1 MPRVKTGPY
10 RRRKHKKVLK
20 QTKGY
25 RMSYNRSIKR
35 AKEAILHAG
44 EYAFAGRKQK
54 KRQFRTLW
62 IKRINAGLSGI
73 EGAPS
78 YSRFIKALSDKDIKL
93 NRKMLAHLALHEPDT
108 FEQVVK
114 QASK

>member
-1 MPRVKTGPY
+1 MPRVATGPH

-20 QTKGY
+20 QTKGF
-25 RMSYNRSIKR
+25 RMSNNRLIKR
-35 AKEAILHAG
+35 AKEALLHAG

-62 IKRINAGLSGI
+62 IKRINAGLKST

-78 YSRFIKALSDKDIKL
+78 YSIFIKQLSDSKIKL
-93 NRKMLAHLALHEPDT
+93 NRKILSHLAVHNLPVFD
-108 FEQVVK
+108 QVVK
-114 QASK
+114 KSSK